1 VQNDSI
7 SKTGFRDSNQLIAKP
22 TNQLSEIIHFQFV
35 YLFVRTSPSASSCV
49 FKFNAPPPVCFM
61 FRVPTPV
68 NDLLQAEARKAA
80 VAGLGVGAVPTM
92 ELMAKL

>member
-1 VQNDSI
+1 
-7 SKTGFRDSNQLIAKP
+7 
-22 TNQLSEIIHFQFV
+22 
-35 YLFVRTSPSASSCV
+35 
-49 FKFNAPPPVCFM
+49 M